1 MDLTPSPE
9 AQSFRAQLRSWLEV
23 NLPLPFDGDPAG
35 DDVRYFEYL
44 KAWQRKLAEGGWL
57 GLTWPQDCGGRGLT
71 AMEQAIFQE
80 ELALADAPPIVGLI
94 GIGIIGPTITILGSD
109 EHKRRYLPKMLLGD
123 EIWAAG
129 FSEPNAGSDL
139 GSMSTRAV
147 VDGDHFVV
155 NGQKIW
161 TTHAQFAD
169 WIFLMVR
176 TDPDAP
182 KFGGISCLLVDMKSE
197 GISIRPL
204 RQLTGESE
212 FNEVFFNDVH
222 VPAENLFGGL
232 NGGWQVLMAA
242 LMYERTNLGGDMH
255 VWMSRFLD
263 RVVQAAR
270 DRGLAG
276 DPLIRQ
282 RIAQDRVELEVL
294 KAISTRAMCR
304 VASGQLPGPESAVLK
319 LLWSQLD
326 QQVALTTSEILGPRV
341 QLTEGDAAPFSYHY
355 LRVRG
360 RTIEAGTSEI
370 MRNTIATRV
379 LGLPKSF

>member
-1 MDLTPSPE
+1 MDLSASPE
-9 AQSFRAQLRSWLEV
+9 AEAFRAELRSWLEINV
-23 NLPLPFDGDPAG
+23 PLPFDGDPVT
-35 DDVRYFEYL
+35 DDARYFTYL
-44 KAWQRKLAEGGWL
+44 KAWQKKLAEGGWL
-57 GLTWPQDCGGRGLT
+57 GLTWPEDCGGRGLS
-71 AMEQAIFQE
+71 AMEQAILQE

-94 GIGIIGPTITILGSD
+94 GIGIIGPTISTLGTD
-109 EHKRRYLPKMLLGD
+109 EHKQRYLPKMLLGD

-147 VDGDHFVV
+147 LDGDHFVV
-155 NGQKIW
+155 NGEKIW

-182 KFGGISCLLVDMKSE
+182 KFGGISCLLMDMKSE

-204 RQLTGESE
+204 RQMTGESE
-212 FNEVFFNDVH
+212 FNEVFFSDVR

-232 NGGWQVLMAA
+232 NGGWQVLMTA

-270 DRGLAG
+270 DHGLAA
-276 DPLIRQ
+276 DPLVRQ
-282 RIAQDRVELEVL
+282 RIARDWVELEVL

-326 QQVALTTSEILGPRV
+326 QQVALTTSEILGPYV
-341 QLTEGDAAPFSYHY
+341 QLTDGDASPFSRHY

-370 MRNTIATRV
+370 MRNTLATRV
-379 LGLPKSF
+379 LGLPKGV

>member
-1 MDLTPSPE
+1 MDLTASPE
-9 AQSFRAQLRSWLEV
+9 AEAFRDQLRSWLEV
-23 NLPLPFDGDPAG
+23 NLPRPFDGDPAS
-35 DDVRYFEYL
+35 DDARYFEYL
-44 KAWQRKLAEGGWL
+44 QAWQRKLAEGGWL
-57 GLTWPQDCGGRGLT
+57 GVTWPEECGGRGLS

-94 GIGIIGPTITILGSD
+94 GIGIIGPTIITLGSD
-109 EHKRRYLPKMLLGD
+109 EHKQLYLPKMLLGD

-129 FSEPNAGSDL
+129 FSEPDAGSDL

-147 VDGDHFVV
+147 RDGKHFVV

-169 WIFLMVR
+169 WIFLMAR

-204 RQLTGESE
+204 RQMTGESE
-212 FNEVFFNDVH
+212 FNEVFFSDVR

-232 NGGWQVLMAA
+232 NGGWQVLMTA

-255 VWMSRFLD
+255 VWMSSFLD
-263 RVVQAAR
+263 RVVRVAR
-270 DRGLAG
+270 DRGMATDSLV
-276 DPLIRQ
+276 RQ
-282 RIAQDRVELEVL
+282 RIAQNCVELEVL
-294 KAISTRAMCR
+294 KAISTRALCR

-326 QQVALTTSEILGPRV
+326 QQVALTTSEILGPYV
-341 QLTEGDAAPFSYHY
+341 QLTEGDAAPFSHHY

-379 LGLPKSF
+379 LGLPKSH

>member
-1 MDLTPSPE
+1 
-9 AQSFRAQLRSWLEV
+9 
-23 NLPLPFDGDPAG
+23 
-35 DDVRYFEYL
+35 
-44 KAWQRKLAEGGWL
+44 
-57 GLTWPQDCGGRGLT
+57 
-71 AMEQAIFQE
+71 MEQAIFHE

-94 GIGIIGPTITILGSD
+94 GIGIIGPTIGTLGSD
-109 EHKRRYLPKMLLGD
+109 EQKKRYLPKMLVGD

-147 VDGDHFVV
+147 LDGDHFVV

-161 TTHAQFAD
+161 TTLAQVAD

-182 KFGGISCLLVDMKSE
+182 KFGSISCLLVDMHSE
-197 GISIRPL
+197 GVTVRPL
-204 RQLTGESE
+204 KQMTGESE
-212 FNEVFFNDVH
+212 FNEVFFSDVK

-232 NGGWQVLMAA
+232 NSGWQALMTA

-255 VWMSRFLD
+255 AWMSRFLG

-270 DRGLAG
+270 DRGLEG
-276 DPLIRQ
+276 DPLVRQ
-282 RIAQDRVELEVL
+282 KIARDHVGLHVL
-294 KAISTRAMCR
+294 RAISTRAMCR
-304 VASGQLPGPESAVLK
+304 VASGELPGAESAILK
-319 LLWSQLD
+319 LFWSELD
-326 QQVALTTSEILGPRV
+326 QRIALTTSHILGPFA
-341 QLTEGDAAPFSYHY
+341 QLTEGDTAPFSHHY

-370 MRNTIATRV
+370 MRNTLATRV

>member
-1 MDLTPSPE
+1 MDLTASPE
-9 AQSFRAQLRSWLEV
+9 AQSFRAELRSWLEV
-23 NLPLPFDGDPAG
+23 NLPSPFDGDPAS
-35 DDVRYFEYL
+35 DDARYFEYL
-44 KAWQRKLAEGGWL
+44 KAWQRNLAEDGWL

-94 GIGIIGPTITILGSD
+94 GIGIIGPTITTLGSE
-109 EHKRRYLPKMLLGD
+109 EHQRRYLPKMLLGD

-169 WIFLMVR
+169 WIFLMAR

-182 KFGGISCLLVDMKSE
+182 KFGGVSCLLVDMKSD

-204 RQLTGESE
+204 RQMTGESE
-212 FNEVFFNDVH
+212 FNEVFFSDVR
-222 VPAENLFGGL
+222 VPADNLFGGL
-232 NGGWQVLMAA
+232 NNGWQVLMAA

-255 VWMSRFLD
+255 VWMSSFLD

-270 DRGLAG
+270 NRGLAG

-326 QQVALTTSEILGPRV
+326 QQVALTTSEILGPHV
-341 QLTEGDAAPFSYHY
+341 QLTEGDAAPFSHHY